1 VKLAEVKAEYDTP
14 ILPDGVTRRFDR
26 FFARMRITIDGMQCF
41 CYGSALLGRLKY
53 GLRVGVGYFVSQPR
67 RECMPISK
75 SSLAVVASVAVLFP
89 AVANAQ
95 IIKVTQSMS
104 KAGVQSD
111 IGKTE
116 IIVTGKGTTKYDKV
130 VTKKIDVWLTISA
143 PGKPPRDKKK
153 TSGSAS
159 VEGEGD
165 LFVSGG
171 FSGSAKIYKLS
182 FKYKGPRSQSVENT
196 RVSPIKLCNDRL
208 KSLSGN
214 ARKDF
219 LRKGGNISFKNAYVA
234 RATQSWTVR
243 KKNSVFKES
252 KSWND
257 TAAIRVIIK
266 CRKLEGPK
274 PRTKT
279 STRKGGGK
287 PKASKMKPTIVKA
300 TLRASPMKVKAIGGQ
315 RCPTQLR
322 LTGFLETRRAFKG
335 DIIFFGPGFLTP
347 KKPVNMS
354 GASTRNVFAVRDLKW
369 AVGGAKNLS
378 AGASQGP
385 RSQNVTL
392 RMNVV
397 NKENKVRKSVTK
409 NVKITCEIV
418 AKPSDLKM

>member
-1 VKLAEVKAEYDTP
+1 MPNSRKSL
-14 ILPDGVTRRFDR
+14 I
-26 FFARMRITIDGMQCF
+26 
-41 CYGSALLGRLKY
+41 
-53 GLRVGVGYFVSQPR
+53 VGA
-67 RECMPISK
+67 
-75 SSLAVVASVAVLFP
+75 SLVAFLP

-116 IIVTGKGTTKYDKV
+116 IIVTGKGKTKYDKV

-153 TSGSAS
+153 VSGSAS
-159 VEGEGD
+159 VEGEDGV
-165 LFVSGG
+165 FVSGG

-196 RVSPIKLCNDRL
+196 RVSPIKLCNDKL

-219 LRKGGNISFKNAYVA
+219 LRKGGNILFANAYVA
-234 RATQSWTVR
+234 RATQGWEVR
-243 KKNSVFKES
+243 KKNSIFKEI
-252 KSWND
+252 KRWND
-257 TAAIRVIIK
+257 TAAIRVVIK

-279 STRKGGGK
+279 STRKGGSQTKGT
-287 PKASKMKPTIVKA
+287 KMKPTIVKA
-300 TLRASPMKVKAIGGQ
+300 TLRAAPMNVKTFGGQ
-315 RCPTQLR
+315 RCPTQIR

-335 DIIFFGPGFLTP
+335 DIIFFGLGFLTP

-369 AVGGAKNLS
+369 TTGGAKTL
-378 AGASQGP
+378 AVGTGKKP
-385 RSQNVTL
+385 RSQNVTV

-397 NKENKVRKSVTK
+397 NKKNKVLKSLTK
-409 NVKITCEIV
+409 NMKIICKLV